1 MSSRRTA
8 KARWQSQRAAAVA
21 GGALFHLLLLQ
32 TAHAQSQPSA
42 AVVAAEKGIDL
53 DEMTARSRAGVEEY
67 MKAFRSLTAEETKVT
82 EVFRPTG
89 EIEKR
94 REVVSDLL
102 VYQSQSRPDG
112 KAVVTEYRDVHL
124 VDGKAVKNRSERA
137 LSLLTKAGSA
147 DSLDKELEAI
157 DRETRRYEFRRHLR
171 GFTISQVAVP
181 KSSDGFRVEVAGR
194 EQLAGHDVIVVVYRQ
209 TKLRRAGRSN
219 LPVPK
224 QWQDVPQLPRGRL
237 WLDAETYQLRR
248 SEWELVVAAAPEVY
262 VLTHALQEYG
272 PSRFGILV
280 PERIVFEWRQ
290 PFARLKNGQAAFG
303 MSERTTFTYGAF
315 KRFDVATEE
324 TLKK

>member
-1 MSSRRTA
+1 MQGRRRWPAGRSSFC
-8 KARWQSQRAAAVA
+8 SC
-21 GGALFHLLLLQ
+21 LQ
-32 TAHAQSQPSA
+32 TAHAQSQPPA
-42 AVVAAEKGIDL
+42 AAAGAERGIDL
-53 DEMTARSRAGVEEY
+53 DELTARSATAVEEY
-67 MKAFRSLTAEETKVT
+67 ARAFRSLTAEETKVT

-102 VYQSQSRPDG
+102 VYQSQSLRDG

-124 VDGKAVKNRSERA
+124 VNGKAVRNRSERA
-137 LSLLTKAGSA
+137 LTLLTKAGSA
-147 DSLDKELEAI
+147 DSLANELDAI

-171 GFTISQVAVP
+171 GFTISQAAVP
-181 KSSDGFRVEVAGR
+181 KPSDGFHVEVAGR
-194 EQLAGHDVIVVVYRQ
+194 EQLAGHEVIVVVYRQ
-209 TKLRRAGRSN
+209 TTLSRAGRSN

-224 QWQDVPQLPRGRL
+224 EWREVPQLPRGRL

-248 SEWELVVAAAPEVY
+248 SVWELAVAAGPEVY
-262 VLTHALQEYG
+262 ALTHAEHEYG

-280 PERIVFEWRQ
+280 PQRIVFEWRH